1 MRLARMAVAVGSCAV
16 LLSGCGNDVT
26 EPQISNAPVRTADPQ
41 KFREALKE
49 CLTVSDDQIAE
60 AVGGEAA
67 DKGFYG
73 AICRWTVSGATG
85 TVEVTF
91 NWFESGSLD
100 GERNALEKLGY
111 RYEDIG
117 VQSWKSIQA
126 QPPNDP
132 NSCGVTSRA
141 PDAGIVG
148 WWVQF
153 RPSAAHPDPCEAAVE
168 LMKLTLNVAR

>member
-1 MRLARMAVAVGSCAV
+1 MRAARYAVAVGSCAV
-16 LLSGCGNDVT
+16 LLAGCGDDVT
-26 EPQISNAPVRTADPQ
+26 EPQISNATVREDPL
-41 KFREALKE
+41 KFRDALME
-49 CLTVSDDQIAE
+49 CQTVADDQIAE
-60 AVGGEAA
+60 AVGGEFA

-73 AICRWTVSGATG
+73 AICRWTVSGASG

-100 GERNALEKLGY
+100 GERNALDKLGY
-111 RYEDIG
+111 QYEDIS
-117 VQSWKSIQA
+117 VQSWKAIKA

-132 NSCGVTSRA
+132 NSCGVSARA

-153 RPSAAHPDPCEAAVE
+153 RPSSTHPDPCDAAIE